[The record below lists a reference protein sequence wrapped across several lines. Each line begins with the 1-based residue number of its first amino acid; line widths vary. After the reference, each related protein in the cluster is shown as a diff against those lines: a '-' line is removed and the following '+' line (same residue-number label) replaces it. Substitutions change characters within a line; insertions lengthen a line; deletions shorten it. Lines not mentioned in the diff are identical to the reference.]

1 MGVMSSQ
8 KSIYIIRV
16 LSDPRNGTDNLS
28 YTPTILFF
36 LIQSATI
43 TQGTGMHTLFLV
55 FFKVLFVGYLY
66 PKLDIKS
73 YKI

>member
-8 KSIYIIRV
+8 RSIYIIRV

-28 YTPTILFF
+28 YTLTILFF

-43 TQGTGMHTLFLV
+43 TQGTGIHTSIACLL
-55 FFKVLFVGYLY
+55 
-66 PKLDIKS
+66 
-73 YKI
+73 